1 MFWNVLRLERD
12 KIFKRRMTWIIFAT
26 LALLIAAAEI
36 ERYIYRAHLERGAAQ
51 GLIWPGG
58 LVNVLGFVG
67 GNLSLGTLLLVVL
80 LGIVTAQEYSW
91 RSMQLWLSRGIPR
104 PLLLGTKFI
113 ISLAPTLLL
122 TFIGLLVGGGLTAIF
137 SYALHGTLF
146 TNQVDFGHVLLG
158 YLISVYTMLPYI
170 ALTFMLAV
178 VTRSTVVAVSGTL
191 AFMLVVETI
200 IAGVFNLIGG
210 TFANVA
216 SYLPGSLANDLFA
229 QDLAIAKLPIPSTT
243 LSPTVAAIGIAVY
256 ILAFCGVAMW
266 AFQRQDLAS

>member
-1 MFWNVLRLERD
+1 MFWNVLRLEKD
-12 KIFKRRMTWIIFAT
+12 KIFKRRMTWIIFAA
-26 LALLIAAAEI
+26 LALLIAAFEI
-36 ERYIYRAHLERGAAQ
+36 ERYIYRGHLDPGAGQ
-51 GLIWPGG
+51 LLVWPGG
-58 LVNVLGFVG
+58 LVGALGLVG
-67 GNLSLGTLLLVVL
+67 GNISLGTLLLVVL

-113 ISLAPTLLL
+113 ISLAPILLMA
-122 TFIGLLVGGGLTAIF
+122 FIGLLVGGGLTAIF

-146 TNQVDFGHVLLG
+146 ADKVDFGHVLLG
-158 YLISVYTMLPYI
+158 YLISVYTLLPYI
-170 ALTFMLAV
+170 ALTFMLAI

-200 IAGVFNLIGG
+200 IAGVFKLIGG

-216 SYLPGSLANDLFA
+216 SYLPGSFANDLSA
-229 QDLAIAKLPIPSTT
+229 QNAAIAKLPIPSTT
-243 LSPTVAAIGIAVY
+243 LAPTTAAIGIGVY
-256 ILAFCGVAMW
+256 ILVFCGVAMW